1 MGNVVLMRRFTH
13 ASCPMP
19 HASSTMTRLNIRK
32 TYKLYINGEF
42 PRTESGRFYPVK
54 TKSGE
59 LLANACRGS
68 RKDLRNAVQAARK
81 AVPGWSGKT
90 AYNRGQILYR
100 IAEVCESRAA
110 ELVDEL
116 RRQGSAAADARKEVE
131 RIIDRWVYY
140 AGWSDKYPQMIGS
153 VNPVAGPYYNF
164 TVPEPTGVV
173 GVVCPEEPSLLGL
186 VSRVAPAMVGG
197 NTVVV
202 ITSESKPL
210 AAITL
215 GEVFETSDV
224 PGGVVNLISG
234 LKSEL
239 VPWLAAHMDVN
250 AIDTTGVAADAIA
263 SVQKTAAE
271 NVKRVVH
278 FDEAIGWTD
287 ERRSQSPY
295 AIFDF
300 QEMKTVWHP
309 MGM

>member
-1 MGNVVLMRRFTH
+1 LNV
-13 ASCPMP
+13 
-19 HASSTMTRLNIRK
+19 RK

-42 PRTESGRFYPVK
+42 PRTESGRFYAVRNK
-54 TKSGE
+54 GGE

-81 AVPGWSGKT
+81 AQPGWSGKT

-110 ELVDEL
+110 ELADEL
-116 RRQGSAAADARKEVE
+116 RKQGSTAADARREVE
-131 RIIDRWVYY
+131 RVVDRWVYY
-140 AGWSDKYPQMIGS
+140 AGWSDKYSQVFGS

-173 GVVCPEEPSLLGL
+173 GVVSPEEPSLLGL
-186 VSRVAPAMVGG
+186 VSRVAPAIVGG
-197 NTVVV
+197 NTVVA

-224 PGGVVNLISG
+224 PGGVINLISG
-234 LKSEL
+234 VKSEL
-239 VPWLAAHMDVN
+239 IPWLASHMDVN
-250 AIDTTGVAADAIA
+250 AIDITGVAGDLATN
-263 SVQKTAAE
+263 VQKTAAE
-271 NVKRVVH
+271 NVKRVVQWSG
-278 FDEAIGWTD
+278 DWTD
-287 ERRSQSPY
+287 ARDAQSPY

-309 MGM
+309 IGM

>member
-1 MGNVVLMRRFTH
+1 V
-13 ASCPMP
+13 A
-19 HASSTMTRLNIRK
+19 RLNVKK

-42 PRTESGRFYPVK
+42 PRTESGRYYAVMSK
-54 TKSGE
+54 GGE

-81 AVPGWSGKT
+81 AQGGWGGKT

-100 IAEVCESRAA
+100 IAEVCEARAA

-116 RRQGSAAADARKEVE
+116 RRAGSSAADAKREVE
-131 RIIDRWVYY
+131 QVVDRWVYY
-140 AGWSDKYPQMIGS
+140 AGWSDKYPQVFGS

-173 GVVCPEEPSLLGL
+173 GVVAPEEPSLLGL
-186 VSRVAPAMVGG
+186 VSRIAPAIVGG
-197 NTVVV
+197 NVVV
-202 ITSESKPL
+202 ALTSESKPL
-210 AAITL
+210 PAMTL
-215 GEVFETSDV
+215 AECFETSDV
-224 PGGVVNLISG
+224 PPGVINLISG
-234 LKSEL
+234 MKSEL

-250 AIDTTGVAADAIA
+250 AIDTTGVVAEAIA
-263 SVQKTAAE
+263 KVQQTAAE

-278 FDEAIGWTD
+278 FDGATIGWND
-287 ERRSQSPY
+287 ARLSQSPY

>member
-1 MGNVVLMRRFTH
+1 
-13 ASCPMP
+13 MP
-19 HASSTMTRLNIRK
+19 RLTVRK

-42 PRTESGRFYPVK
+42 PRTESGRSYPVRSK
-54 TKSGE
+54 GGA

-81 AVPGWSGKT
+81 AQSGWSGKT

-100 IAEVCESRAA
+100 IAEVCEARGA
-110 ELVDEL
+110 ELIDEL
-116 RRQGSAAADARKEVE
+116 RRQGVSATDAKREVE
-131 RIIDRWVYY
+131 RVIDRWIYY
-140 AGWSDKYPQMIGS
+140 AGWSDKYPQVFGS

-173 GVVCPEEPSLLGL
+173 GIVAPEEPPLLGL
-186 VSRVAPAMVGG
+186 VSRVAPAIVGG
-197 NTVVV
+197 NTVVAL
-202 ITSESKPL
+202 TSESRPL

-224 PGGVVNLISG
+224 PAGVINLLSG
-234 LKSEL
+234 YKSEL
-239 VPWLAAHMDVN
+239 VPWLTAHMDVN
-250 AIDTTGVAADAIA
+250 AIDSTGVEAEALPALRK
-263 SVQKTAAE
+263 SAAE

-278 FDEAIGWTD
+278 FDGESIGWTD

-309 MGM
+309 IGM

>member
-1 MGNVVLMRRFTH
+1 
-13 ASCPMP
+13 
-19 HASSTMTRLNIRK
+19 MTRLNVRK

-54 TKSGE
+54 TKNGD

-81 AVPGWSGKT
+81 AFAGWSGKT

-100 IAEVCESRAA
+100 MAEVCEARAA
-110 ELVDEL
+110 ELSDEL
-116 RRQGSAAADARKEVE
+116 RKQGSSAAEARREIDAV
-131 RIIDRWVYY
+131 IDRFVYY
-140 AGWSDKYPQMIGS
+140 AGWSDKYPQVFGS

-173 GVVCPEEPSLLGL
+173 GVVAPEDPALLGL
-186 VSRVAPAMVGG
+186 VSRIAPAIVGG

-202 ITSESKPL
+202 ITSETQPL
-210 AAITL
+210 PGITFA
-215 GEVFETSDV
+215 EVLQTSDV

-250 AIDTTGVAADAIA
+250 AIDATGVAGESLAA
-263 SVQKTAAE
+263 VQKTAAE
-271 NVKRVVH
+271 NVKRVIH
-278 FDEAIGWTD
+278 FDADAIGWAD
-287 ERRSQSPY
+287 ARRSQSPY
-295 AIFDF
+295 AIFEF

>member
-1 MGNVVLMRRFTH
+1 V
-13 ASCPMP
+13 
-19 HASSTMTRLNIRK
+19 RLNVRK

-42 PRTESGRFYPVK
+42 PRTESGRFYPV
-54 TKSGE
+54 TSKSGE
-59 LLANACRGS
+59 VLANACRGS

-81 AVPGWSGKT
+81 ALPGWSGKT

-100 IAEVCESRAA
+100 IAEVCESRAT
-110 ELVDEL
+110 ELSDEL
-116 RRQGSAAADARKEVE
+116 RRQGATAADARKEVE
-131 RIIDRWVYY
+131 RVIDRWVYY
-140 AGWSDKYPQMIGS
+140 AGWSDKFSQMIGS

-173 GVVCPEEPSLLGL
+173 GVVAPEEPSLLGII
-186 VSRVAPAMVGG
+186 SRIAPAIVGG
-197 NTVVV
+197 NTVVA
-202 ITSESKPL
+202 ITSQSKPL

-250 AIDTTGVAADAIA
+250 AIDTTGVAEDAIA
-263 SVQKTAAE
+263 SVQKAAAE

-278 FDEAIGWTD
+278 FDGDDIGWLD

>member
-1 MGNVVLMRRFTH
+1 V
-13 ASCPMP
+13 A
-19 HASSTMTRLNIRK
+19 RLNVKK

-42 PRTESGRFYPVK
+42 PRTESGRYYAVMSK
-54 TKSGE
+54 GGE

-81 AVPGWSGKT
+81 AQGGWGGKT

-100 IAEVCESRAA
+100 IAEVCEARAA

-116 RRQGSAAADARKEVE
+116 RRAGSSAADAKREVE
-131 RIIDRWVYY
+131 QVVDRWVYY
-140 AGWSDKYPQMIGS
+140 AGWSDKYPQVFGS

-173 GVVCPEEPSLLGL
+173 GVVAPEEPSLLGL
-186 VSRVAPAMVGG
+186 VSRIAPAIVGG
-197 NTVVV
+197 NVVV
-202 ITSESKPL
+202 ALTSESKPL
-210 AAITL
+210 PAMTL
-215 GEVFETSDV
+215 AECFETSDV
-224 PGGVVNLISG
+224 PPGVINLISG
-234 LKSEL
+234 MKSEL

-250 AIDTTGVAADAIA
+250 AIDTTGVVADAIA
-263 SVQKTAAE
+263 KVQQTAAE

-278 FDEAIGWTD
+278 FDGAAIGWND
-287 ERRSQSPY
+287 ARLSQSPY

>member
-1 MGNVVLMRRFTH
+1 
-13 ASCPMP
+13 MP
-19 HASSTMTRLNIRK
+19 RLNVRK

-54 TKSGE
+54 DEDGE

-81 AVPGWSGKT
+81 AVAGWSGKT

-116 RRQGSAAADARKEVE
+116 RRQGSSAPDARKEMDRV
-131 RIIDRWVYY
+131 IDRWVYY
-140 AGWSDKYPQMIGS
+140 AGWSDKYSQVVGS

-173 GVVCPEEPSLLGL
+173 GIVAPEEPALLGL
-186 VSRVAPAMVGG
+186 VSRLAPAIVGG
-197 NTVVV
+197 NAAVA
-202 ITSESKPL
+202 ITSESRPL

-215 GEVFETSDV
+215 GEIFENSDV
-224 PGGVVNLISG
+224 PAGVINLISG

-239 VPWLAAHMDVN
+239 VPWLASHMDVN
-250 AIDTTGVAADAIA
+250 AIDVTGVGADALP
-263 SVQKTAAE
+263 SVQKAAAE
-271 NVKRVVH
+271 NVKRIVR
-278 FDEAIGWTD
+278 FDGDGIGWTD
-287 ERRSQSPY
+287 ARLSQSPY
-295 AIFDF
+295 AIYDF
-300 QEMKTVWHP
+300 QELKTVWHP
-309 MGM
+309 IGM

>member
-1 MGNVVLMRRFTH
+1 
-13 ASCPMP
+13 MP
-19 HASSTMTRLNIRK
+19 RLNVRK

-42 PRTESGRFYPVK
+42 PRTESGRSYPVK
-54 TKSGE
+54 SKGGD

-81 AVPGWSGKT
+81 AFAGWSGKT

-100 IAEVCESRAA
+100 IAEVCEARAA

-116 RRQGSAAADARKEVE
+116 RKQGSSAADARKEMDQV
-131 RIIDRWVYY
+131 IDRWVYY
-140 AGWSDKYPQMIGS
+140 AGWSDKYPQVVGS

-173 GVVCPEEPSLLGL
+173 GLVAPEEPALLGL
-186 VSRVAPAMVGG
+186 VSRLAPAIVGG
-197 NTVVV
+197 NAVVA
-202 ITSESKPL
+202 ITSESRPL

-215 GEVFETSDV
+215 AEVFANSDV
-224 PGGVVNLISG
+224 PGGVINLISG

-239 VPWLAAHMDVN
+239 IPWLASHMDVN
-250 AIDTTGVAADAIA
+250 AIDATGVAADGIA
-263 SVQKTAAE
+263 AVQKAAAE

-278 FDEAIGWTD
+278 FDAAKIGWTD
-287 ERRSQSPY
+287 ARRSQSPY

-300 QEMKTVWHP
+300 QELKTVWHP